1 MTAKTCIR
9 SMALGMV
16 LWLLISPGPAAGQTL
31 WDDPAFALYR
41 QGVEAFNRK
50 EYDRAESLARE
61 AIAQYP
67 AHIFAHYLLGQ
78 TALAQSRWGDA
89 HQAFSKVVSLY
100 PQSFAGHRESGIA
113 LAQLNRFDEAITAY
127 QRALKLRP
135 AVEEIQTRLAFL
147 YLQASKPDLALPLLK
162 GLTERGTKEPEVWY
176 ALGRLYYDRNGL
188 AQSEKAFSQAASLQA
203 DGKTW
208 FNLGVVRLRLEDQ
221 QGALTAFE
229 QAARD
234 PQLKDQADAEIA
246 KIQAHQKAPEPRGRV
261 TEPFPRH

>member
-1 MTAKTCIR
+1 
-9 SMALGMV
+9 MV
-16 LWLLISPGPAAGQTL
+16 LLLMSVTGVAAQSL

-67 AHIFAHYLLGQ
+67 AHLLAYYLLGQ
-78 TALAQSRWGDA
+78 AALAQSKWDEAR
-89 HQAFSKVVSLY
+89 QAFSKVVGLY
-100 PQSFAGHRESGIA
+100 PQSFAGHRELGVA
-113 LAQLNRFDEAITAY
+113 LAQLNRFDEAIAAY
-127 QRALKLRP
+127 QHALKLRP

-147 YLQASKPDLALPLLK
+147 YLQASKPDPALPLLK

-176 ALGRLYYDRNGL
+176 ALGRLYYDRNEL
-188 AQSEKAFSQAASLQA
+188 AQSEKAFSQAAALHD

-221 QGALTAFE
+221 PGALAAFE

-234 PQLKDQADAEIA
+234 PQTKEQATREIA
-246 KIQAHQKAPEPRGRV
+246 KIQAQRKAPEPPRRGTPPSRQ
-261 TEPFPRH
+261 P